1 MKQHCVQLTAVAMAI
16 LVGHSLL
23 AGGRFLWVMNFSEA
37 ALCPTAAMAII
48 LLAHLSQQGDIIY
61 FGSQLLE

>member
-23 AGGRFLWVMNFSEA
+23 AGGRFWWVMNFSE
-37 ALCPTAAMAII
+37 AAMAII